1 MYVKVYEIF
10 LSSCQVEGAVR
21 DTDVAGFLKK
31 ERENAILSVIE
42 ETRRDTFEAAEKLAW
57 EATLNEWD
65 ATKRQVLEDLSGIPD
80 VMGAAADAYSSA
92 VEVTRVHD
100 STSILGGVGAATPGG
115 SAGLVGCRAS
125 NLNHLEM
132 AYAK

>member
-1 MYVKVYEIF
+1 M
-10 LSSCQVEGAVR
+10 EGAVR

-42 ETRRDTFEAAEKLAW
+42 ETRRDTFEAAEKLHWA
-57 EATLNEWD
+57 ATLNEWD

-80 VMGAAADAYSSA
+80 VMGATANAFASA
-92 VEVTRVHD
+92 VEVTRVHEN
-100 STSILGGVGAATPGG
+100 TSILG
-115 SAGLVGCRAS
+115 SRVGCRAS